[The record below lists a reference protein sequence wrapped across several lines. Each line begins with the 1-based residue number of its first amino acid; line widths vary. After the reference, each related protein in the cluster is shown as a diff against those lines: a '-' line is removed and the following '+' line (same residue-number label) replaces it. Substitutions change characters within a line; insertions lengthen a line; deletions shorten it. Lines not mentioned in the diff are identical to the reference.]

1 MLFYELQ
8 NIDSL
13 SGQFRAQDRQG
24 KAHQDICTTEDDR
37 EYEET
42 LKTINKSCCIQ

>member
-8 NIDSL
+8 NIDEL

-24 KAHQDICTTEDDR
+24 TREDIGVTEDDQ
-37 EYEET
+37 EYD
-42 LKTINKSCCIQ
+42 KTIKDIKKDCVIQ